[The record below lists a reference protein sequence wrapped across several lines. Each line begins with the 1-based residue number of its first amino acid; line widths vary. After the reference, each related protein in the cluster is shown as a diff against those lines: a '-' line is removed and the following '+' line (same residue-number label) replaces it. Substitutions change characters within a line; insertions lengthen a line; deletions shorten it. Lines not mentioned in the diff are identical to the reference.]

1 MYTRPE
7 NADSAFKW
15 EDLMLK
21 TNSELLANLGN
32 FVNRALKFTKDNF
45 NGVIGKITLNKEDEG
60 ILVQINRCLKQYVD
74 LLEKCKEREA
84 ISQILNISR
93 IGNQL
98 MQAEKP
104 WKLVKS
110 TNEQEKA
117 RAYSVVSLCAN
128 ISCLLALLVEPFMP
142 HLAGVMLEQ
151 LNAKLEDVNVLA
163 QTKEE
168 DRLFRCCLFEGH
180 KIGQPGPLIKEIKA
194 DEIAALKEKYA
205 GNQESRLKASSP
217 PKTVV
222 KSGETRTVEQLETDV
237 KAQGDAVR
245 KLKESQADKADIKIA
260 VGILLSL
267 KKELVIAQEKK
278 SNEAVG
284 DDNKK
289 VDKEKVEQ
297 LEIDVKAQGDAV
309 RKLKESKADKADIK
323 VAVEKLMSLKKE
335 LAVAEGKDPNEA
347 VGGGNKKG
355 KKK

>member
-1 MYTRPE
+1 M
-7 NADSAFKW
+7 
-15 EDLMLK
+15 
-21 TNSELLANLGN
+21 
-32 FVNRALKFTKDNF
+32 
-45 NGVIGKITLNKEDEG
+45 
-60 ILVQINRCLKQYVD
+60 
-74 LLEKCKEREA
+74 
-84 ISQILNISR
+84 
-93 IGNQL
+93 
-98 MQAEKP
+98 
-104 WKLVKS
+104 
-110 TNEQEKA
+110 
-117 RAYSVVSLCAN
+117 
-128 ISCLLALLVEPFMP
+128 
-142 HLAGVMLEQ
+142 
-151 LNAKLEDVNVLA
+151 
-163 QTKEE
+163 
-168 DRLFRCCLFEGH
+168 FEGH

-284 DDNKK
+284 DDTKK

-297 LEIDVKAQGDAV
+297 LEIDVKEQGDAV

>member
-1 MYTRPE
+1 M
-7 NADSAFKW
+7 
-15 EDLMLK
+15 
-21 TNSELLANLGN
+21 
-32 FVNRALKFTKDNF
+32 
-45 NGVIGKITLNKEDEG
+45 
-60 ILVQINRCLKQYVD
+60 
-74 LLEKCKEREA
+74 
-84 ISQILNISR
+84 LNI
-93 IGNQL
+93 
-98 MQAEKP
+98 
-104 WKLVKS
+104 KL
-110 TNEQEKA
+110 
-117 RAYSVVSLCAN
+117 
-128 ISCLLALLVEPFMP
+128 IF
-142 HLAGVMLEQ
+142 
-151 LNAKLEDVNVLA
+151 DVL
-163 QTKEE
+163 T
-168 DRLFRCCLFEGH
+168 FRCCLFEGH

-205 GNQESRLKASSP
+205 GNQESRLKKASSP

-222 KSGETRTVEQLETDV
+222 KSGEPRTVEQLETDV

-260 VGILLSL
+260 VAKLLSL
-267 KKELVIAQEKK
+267 KKELVIAQEKT
-278 SNEAVG
+278 SNETVG